1 MRLME
6 RMVVVVEDSVRMDV
20 SVNEEVLKRG

>member
-20 SVNEEVLKRG
+20 SVNEDVLKRG